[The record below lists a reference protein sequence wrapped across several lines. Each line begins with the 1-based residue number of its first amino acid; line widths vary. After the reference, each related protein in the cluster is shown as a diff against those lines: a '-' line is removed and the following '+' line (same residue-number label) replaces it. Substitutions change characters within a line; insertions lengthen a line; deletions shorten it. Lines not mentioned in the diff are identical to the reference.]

1 MSTFHPLA
9 AALIGGLLFAG
20 TAFAEAPKATVQ
32 ASVTIE
38 GKTIALPHARAFS
51 TGMPYALIY
60 FSEKPLDDFRYGSG
74 GNTATWADGKY
85 GTVLRLAPAVTQESA
100 DQTVVRYTIPEA
112 KQNEDDRVEVRSPSV
127 GQWQEHWLSQMGIQT
142 GHLESSDGVMRG
154 KLSWQGEGPVGA
166 WSVEF
171 SVPLEEG
178 VL

>member
-100 DQTVVRYTIPEA
+100 DQAVVRYTIPEA